1 MKDAAY
7 LICKAAGKISQHF
20 QTFTINFFVNGKQ
33 YTRAQIPQFV
43 WVILSLYWYSLTLI
57 SFFWSVGIYAGNVQG
72 SFSVTANGGAGV
84 KGQDGGPGQD
94 AADSRV
100 TVSF

>member
-33 YTRAQIPQFV
+33 YTRAQFPQFV
-43 WVILSLYWYSLTLI
+43 
-57 SFFWSVGIYAGNVQG
+57 
-72 SFSVTANGGAGV
+72 
-84 KGQDGGPGQD
+84 
-94 AADSRV
+94 
-100 TVSF
+100 